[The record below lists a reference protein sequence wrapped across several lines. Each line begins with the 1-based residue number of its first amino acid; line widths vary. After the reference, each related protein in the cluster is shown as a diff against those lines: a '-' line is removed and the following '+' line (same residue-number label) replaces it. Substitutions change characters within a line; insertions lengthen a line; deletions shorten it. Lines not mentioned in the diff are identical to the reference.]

1 MKATTDP
8 VLVADAYLIRSLDIA
23 NLIAEVLGKSED
35 ATHWSSEATSARKE
49 FSDEYVAPNGRLVS
63 DTQTS
68 YALAICFKL
77 LRPHQITRAGNRL
90 AEIVSRNKFRV
101 GTGFAGTPFVCE
113 ALVQTAHNDV
123 AYAMLLNK
131 SCPSWLYPV
140 TMGATTIWERW
151 DSMLPDGSINPG
163 EMTSFNHYAYGAVA
177 TFMVDRLAGLQ
188 RLEPGWKKMRFDPV
202 ISGGLTSAAARH
214 LTPYGPVSASWALEH
229 DPDGGTDLLVL
240 EVNVPPTTAMDVIL
254 PTSSGPEVKT
264 VGSGR
269 WSFRISYTKSS
280 QWPIQPIISSP

>member
-8 VLVADAYLIRSLDIA
+8 VLVADAYLIHSLDLA
-23 NLIAEVLGKSED
+23 KLIAEVLGRSED
-35 ATHWSSEATSARKE
+35 AVHWGIKATSARSE
-49 FSDEYVAPNGRLVS
+49 FSNEYIARNGRLVS

-77 LRPHQITRAGNRL
+77 LQPHQIARAGDRL
-90 AEIVSRNKFRV
+90 AELVSRNEFRV
-101 GTGFAGTPFVCE
+101 GTGFAGTAFVCE
-113 ALVQTAHNDV
+113 ALVQTGHNDV
-123 AYAMLLNK
+123 AYAMLLGN

-177 TFMVDRLAGLQ
+177 RFMVDRLAGLQ
-188 RLEPGWKKMRFDPV
+188 RLEPGWKKMRFDPT
-202 ISGGLTSAAARH
+202 IGGDLTSATAQH
-214 LTPYGPVSASWALEH
+214 LTPYGLVSTSWALDH
-229 DPDGGTDLLVL
+229 DSGDDTDFLIF
-240 EVNVPPTTAMDVIL
+240 EVDVPPSTTMDVIL
-254 PTSSGPEVKT
+254 PAPFGPKTRT

-269 WSFRISYTKSS
+269 WSFRTAYMRTS